1 MPMPSPWLA
10 AEPSPL
16 FAELADCRL
25 DLEEVKQRYVRA
37 VFYRT
42 RSVIQ
47 TAALLK
53 VDRSTVM
60 RHLLRRA
67 V

>member
-1 MPMPSPWLA
+1 MPQPTPWLA
-10 AEPSPL
+10 SEPSEEFKAL
-16 FAELADCRL
+16 LALGL
-25 DLEEVKQRYVRA
+25 DLEEVKKRYVRA
-37 VFYRT
+37 MFYQT

-53 VDRSTVM
+53 VDRATVM

-67 V
+67 L